1 MTNQQ
6 VSFSRKVLKKFL
18 LPSEMAEILN
28 QETNDEWSA
37 QQVNKELE
45 SAGLQYL
52 DSFKQWQRTDFCL
65 SFPNYCQESR
75 SGFKW
80 NRELIELIIMKKYRP
95 DVGHRLK
102 QIGLGWKN

>member
-28 QETNDEWSA
+28 QQTNDEWSA

-45 SAGLQYL
+45 IAGLQYL
-52 DSFKQWQRTDFCL
+52 DSFKQWKRSVYCL
-65 SFPNYCQESR
+65 NHRNFCQES
-75 SGFKW
+75 SSVLKW
-80 NRELIELIIMKKYRP
+80 NRDLIEVIKKSKYRT
-95 DVGHRLK
+95 DAGHHLNM
-102 QIGLGWKN
+102 IGLEFEN